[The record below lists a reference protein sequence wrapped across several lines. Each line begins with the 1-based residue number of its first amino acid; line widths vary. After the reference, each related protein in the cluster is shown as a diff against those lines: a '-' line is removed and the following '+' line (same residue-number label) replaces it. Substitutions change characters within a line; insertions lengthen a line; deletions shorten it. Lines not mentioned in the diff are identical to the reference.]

1 MAYDVMLLA
10 DPGPARPELLRVLK
24 EAERVRPDGEVES
37 RYWLE
42 LPQGSVQINVGTKD
56 PVESVHC
63 LVDRFDTALIEATTV
78 WALEL
83 GQRLGMRLEDVQWGH
98 EVSPGDLPRLR
109 EYWSTLRPPVTV
121 PAGAGEQRRPWWRV
135 W

>member
-10 DPGPARPELLRVLK
+10 DPGPARTELLRVLK
-24 EAERVRPDGEVES
+24 EAEQVRPDGDVES
-37 RYWLE
+37 RFWLE
-42 LPQGSVQINVGTKD
+42 LPQGRVQINVGTKD

-63 LVDRFDTALIEATTV
+63 LVERIDTALIESTTL

-83 GQRLGMRLEDVQWGH
+83 GRRLGMRLEDVQWGH
-98 EVSPGDLPRLR
+98 EVSSADLPRLR
-109 EYWSTLRPPVTV
+109 EYWSTLRPPVSV
-121 PAGAGEQRRPWWRV
+121 PAEGNTRRPWWRV